1 MANVRYLRI
10 KDIQEQFGCSEHTVL
25 HWIRTGELK
34 AHNINRG
41 AKRPQWRVHPDA
53 FQQFLNLRSNQSP
66 TNGHVRKRVG
76 RRQQPKYTKLS
87 DIQKQRGD

>member
-1 MANVRYLRI
+1 MAKVKYLRI

-41 AKRPQWRVHPDA
+41 KKRPQWRIHPDSLNS
-53 FQQFLNLRSNQSP
+53 FLNLRSNQSP
-66 TNGHVRKRVG
+66 TNGQAPKRGG

-87 DIQKQRGD
+87 DIQRQRGN